1 MIRRP
6 PRSTRT
12 DTLFPYTTLFRSI
25 VAKTPLIFEPGERE
39 ARALLDLP
47 TEMRNRIALLTIEGE
62 STAGA
67 TVLLDERWRRRPV
80 GLVVAGSEQEAQPL
94 LSESYYLESALQP
107 FTELR
112 KGTVEELLQRQLAV
126 LAVPDSIILGEDER
140 GRIAAGVG
148 QGGLLLRFAGP
159 QSAQIGRAHV

>member
-1 MIRRP
+1 MWFV
-6 PRSTRT
+6 
-12 DTLFPYTTLFRSI
+12 LFFFFKQ
-25 VAKTPLIFEPGERE
+25 KT
-39 ARALLDLP
+39 AY
-47 TEMRNRIALLTIEGE
+47 EMRISDWSSDVCSSDLMALD
-62 STAGA
+62 AVA
-67 TVLLDERWRRRPV
+67 LLDERWRRRPV

-140 GRIAAGVG
+140 GRIE
-148 QGGLLLRFAGP
+148 
-159 QSAQIGRAHV
+159 IGRAHV